1 MSQRT
6 GVLWA
11 LALCLALA
19 GQALAQDDSAP
30 PPPKKKA
37 KAKAAATTDA
47 ADDAE
52 TPAVDKARFEAYLK
66 ERLTKI
72 NEAHKIRMDFF
83 DAERQ
88 GWEDFWNKIR
98 KDRRDFEF
106 KTTRQ
111 TMNLFDDLGSLD
123 AKGRAETV
131 ANFEKLQSDFIKS
144 IETQQKQK
152 IADFFAE
159 RESRWKQFQ
168 AEQEKER
175 QDFVADAEAG
185 WQQNKASIKDG
196 SAVGG
201 DDGDAPAPK
210 KKKKKAQ
217 PSSST
222 TSASDKDDVWH

>member
-30 PPPKKKA
+30 PAPKKRA
-37 KAKAAATTDA
+37 KAKAAATTAAA

-123 AKGRAETV
+123 AKGRAATV
-131 ANFEKLQSDFIKS
+131 SNFEKLQSDFIKS

-152 IADFFAE
+152 IEDFFAE

-185 WQQNKASIKDG
+185 WQQNKAGIKDG
-196 SAVGG
+196 SALA
-201 DDGDAPAPK
+201 DDEAAPAPK
-210 KKKKKAQ
+210 KKKAPKKA
-217 PSSST
+217 SSST